1 MLVNHGTKWAMA
13 SIANCNKHPEGTIQ
27 YIHAYHSLTHCH
39 AILFPLIFHKHVQ
52 VFKYYIINKSWRYIL
67 LIFPLI
73 SSIIKPLLLFS
84 GGSMF
89 TGSCYSCHSCP
100 WRAWPIRCNWSLNV
114 RRGFRDEIWRTTMG
128 SYEDNYW
135 YYVNT
140 MGSY

>member
-84 GGSMF
+84 IPLLCGSPVHAIPV
-89 TGSCYSCHSCP
+89 TAVLGVPGPSVAIDP
-100 WRAWPIRCNWSLNV
+100 WTFDVASETRFEEPPWDLTKTIT
-114 RRGFRDEIWRTTMG
+114 DIM
-128 SYEDNYW
+128 
-135 YYVNT
+135 
-140 MGSY
+140 